1 MLQVLNGVSYRTGNE
16 SAVYCGAQLTR
27 VRPISRKPTIVA
39 AGFGSWALAN
49 VNPAAQAVTGL
60 MHHRFKELDLHCL
73 EVPVDTN
80 ALYGWLENTLL
91 TYKPDIWIGV
101 GVAVKSPAI
110 LIENVGINIRCFDTP
125 DINGTTMTPNA
136 IVDDGLLAY
145 RSNLPTQS
153 IVQNLRS
160 AGIPADLS
168 FHAGTHLCNQM
179 LYSVLYL
186 SQIKSLNLIS
196 GFVHVPQS
204 TDNVASSGIG
214 AAMGSSMP
222 VSMMTQALAIAV
234 DSAVEQLDG

>member
-1 MLQVLNGVSYRTGNE
+1 M
-16 SAVYCGAQLTR
+16 
-27 VRPISRKPTIVA
+27 
-39 AGFGSWALAN
+39 LAN

-160 AGIPADLS
+160 AGIPTDLS

-234 DSAVEQLDG
+234 DSAVEQLD

>member
-1 MLQVLNGVSYRTGNE
+1 
-16 SAVYCGAQLTR
+16 
-27 VRPISRKPTIVA
+27 
-39 AGFGSWALAN
+39 
-49 VNPAAQAVTGL
+49 

-160 AGIPADLS
+160 AGIPTDLS

-234 DSAVEQLDG
+234 DSAVEQLD